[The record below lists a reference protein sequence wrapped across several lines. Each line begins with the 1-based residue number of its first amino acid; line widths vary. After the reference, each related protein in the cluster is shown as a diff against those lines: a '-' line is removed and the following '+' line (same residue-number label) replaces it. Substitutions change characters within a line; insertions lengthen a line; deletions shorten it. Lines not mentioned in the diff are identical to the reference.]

1 MGVSNPFSITY
12 GSRTVGG
19 TTGYQLDGPYVI
31 EKNYDTLRL
40 VFNVVIAATS
50 HADLQSRSDN
60 LEDDFRKRLTH
71 GDTLVIDLGGSTWTY
86 TVGESLLKA
95 VASITKSGDPDTDKA
110 YSRAYTVVI
119 AGELPAD
126 NTADA
131 GLRNVEVLVDYLPS
145 RQRTV
150 SMRGTYTAT
159 TAGDAKTRYQAA
171 FDDEALAYLN
181 AVDTAATWE
190 LATEE
195 YSLDRERNG
204 AAPAPHLCNFSRQY
218 VELLA
223 DQSQSLRDDL
233 EIKDHRIVFTDLSQ
247 HPGDSA
253 RSVKRLRR
261 VIGSYD
267 CAVNIEETTDL
278 QSVIDTKIRA
288 HIRALFQSNF
298 NPMVFAVEE
307 QRIGYDET
315 SKRISATLQFIYQPS
330 GGDSIV
336 EVSQSVAYRE
346 TRTIDYT
353 PTHGSDEFAAE
364 ADVGWASRERIWSR
378 TVIAIGQETPKMRLG
393 ETPRAGAARLFTDTL
408 GGERGPDTGDR
419 RNVAAE
425 GWNIVSSTSQVTPQ
439 WIGDPAYGQIEV
451 QVLSETVIERYH
463 RRPAARQGGPITPR
477 GGATPGR
484 TTTPR

>member
-1 MGVSNPFSITY
+1 MGVINPFSITY
-12 GSRTVGG
+12 GERTVGG
-19 TTGYQLDGPYVI
+19 ATAYQLDGPYVI
-31 EKNYDTLRL
+31 EKSYESLRL
-40 VFNVVIAATS
+40 VFNVIVTATS
-50 HADLQSRSDN
+50 HASLQSRSET
-60 LEDDFRKRLTH
+60 LESDFRKRLTH
-71 GDTLVIDLGGSTWTY
+71 GDRLLIDLDGSTWTY
-86 TVGESLLKA
+86 VVGESLLK
-95 VASITKSGDPDTDKA
+95 VTASITKSGDPDTDKA
-110 YSRAYTVVI
+110 YSRAYTVAIV
-119 AGELPAD
+119 GELPAD
-126 NTADA
+126 NDADA
-131 GLRNVEVLVDYLPS
+131 GLRNVEVLVDYAPS

-159 TAGDAKTRYQAA
+159 TAGDAKARYQDA

-181 AVDTAATWE
+181 AIGSGATWE

-195 YSLDRERNG
+195 YSMDRERNSTV
-204 AAPAPHLCNFSRQY
+204 PAPHLCNFSRQY

-223 DQSQSLRDDL
+223 DQAQGSRDD
-233 EIKDHRIVFTDLSQ
+233 EQIKDHRVVFTDLSQ

-253 RSVKRLRR
+253 RNVKRLRR

-267 CAVNIEETTDL
+267 CAVDIEKTTDL
-278 QSVIDTKIRA
+278 QAVIDSKIRP
-288 HIRALFQSNF
+288 HIRELFRTNF
-298 NPMVFAVEE
+298 DPMVFAVEE

-315 SKRISATLQFIYQPS
+315 SKRISASLQFIYQPS

-353 PTHGSDEFAAE
+353 PTHGNDEFAAE

-378 TVIAIGQETPKMRLG
+378 TVIALGQETPKIRLG
-393 ETPRAGAARLFTDTL
+393 EAPRAGAARLFTDTI

-419 RNVAAE
+419 KSVVAE

-439 WIGDPAYGQIEV
+439 WIGDPQYGQIEV

-463 RRPAARQGGPITPR
+463 RKPAARQGGAITPR
-477 GGATPGR
+477 GVGTPGG